1 MGKSSKN
8 IHPKQSRQK
17 QNKNINIKPTTKSKN
32 KSELASLLTS
42 CSSLCLLQNAWG
54 SIYMAFMGDP
64 TLRLFV
70 VAPPTAAVAVQ
81 SQNTVRYALSRSHY
95 LFFCIP
101 LVLATLGSLPVHYR
115 PIPPQLLN
123 YYRLS
128 WTASTDAAVLGY
140 YVYRAAGSIQSKF
153 TKITPTL
160 VTGKQHFHIYIYIKD
175 WRGVRAEHQDL
186 TINEQVVRLW
196 TQHLSA
202 EPPCTW

>member
-81 SQNTVRYALSRSHY
+81 SQNTVRYALSLSHFCSY
-95 LFFCIP
+95 VYRLSSRRWDLFRFTIAP
-101 LVLATLGSLPVHYR
+101 S
-115 PIPPQLLN
+115 LLN
-123 YYRLS
+123 YLIITDSPGQPLPMQQSSGTMSTALLDPSNPSSPRSLLLLS
-128 WTASTDAAVLGY
+128 QVNNISY
-140 YVYRAAGSIQSKF
+140 
-153 TKITPTL
+153 
-160 VTGKQHFHIYIYIKD
+160 IYIYIKD
-175 WRGVRAEHQDL
+175 WRGVGAEHQDL
-186 TINEQVVRLW
+186 TK
-196 TQHLSA
+196 
-202 EPPCTW
+202 